1 MQIRSTLETTQYDVA
16 LISLLS
22 LATFKSFVSM
32 FDVMSVLMLVILVI
46 VLGSTNGPMGGPAAA
61 LLVSVFTFTNIN
73 G

>member
-1 MQIRSTLETTQYDVA
+1 MHIRSTLETTQYDIA

-32 FDVMSVLMLVILVI
+32 FDVMSVLMLVILLI
-46 VLGSTNGPMGGPAAA
+46 VSGSANTHGSTSCCSI
-61 LLVSVFTFTNIN
+61 VSVFTFININ